1 MSVPTHQFID
11 EKPNFRVVSFDGK
24 FWMHPY
30 TASPIPLNNRHW
42 REVAF
47 EALSSESIGG
57 SDEPLSLFKLLGSR
71 WRMWLRDEIR
81 NHPEACICNKSGHW
95 INPITG
101 LLAYQ
106 VQRPASRMESLI
118 PLPFNE

>member
-24 FWMHPY
+24 FWMHTY

-57 SDEPLSLFKLLGSR
+57 SDETLWFFNCSEVAGRCGFEMKFAIIQRRVFAINQVTGS
-71 WRMWLRDEIR
+71 I
-81 NHPEACICNKSGHW
+81 PS
-95 INPITG
+95 
-101 LLAYQ
+101 LAYWLTKSND
-106 VQRPASRMESLI
+106 PPPGWSH
-118 PLPFNE
+118 